1 MPITIFEHFFSQKQ
15 TIFRQTL
22 FGDFYS
28 TLNFISNG
36 IQYLKFLSFK
46 IFLIFL
52 IKSMDLE
59 EKFWKILKLKKYLC
73 IIYHLK
79 ALLMQ
84 NNNCQI
90 ILPEICLCLSFGLK
104 FTHVIH
110 QNNTFSQKKKDK
122 FSMNFLN
129 NLHK

>member
-1 MPITIFEHFFSQKQ
+1 MES
-15 TIFRQTL
+15 IFRQTL

>member
-1 MPITIFEHFFSQKQ
+1 
-15 TIFRQTL
+15 
-22 FGDFYS
+22 
-28 TLNFISNG
+28 
-36 IQYLKFLSFK
+36 
-46 IFLIFL
+46 
-52 IKSMDLE
+52 MDLE

-90 ILPEICLCLSFGLK
+90 ILPENCLCLSFGLK